1 MLVDRTDYFV
11 VFSEGNCHPVGGVV
25 SRECMLSLFI
35 AKKLA
40 LARYKLLGDGSYF
53 GMIPGLPGVWANGR
67 TLERCREELRE
78 VLEDWLKLRGLPA
91 LLIRNAIVV

>member
-1 MLVDRTDYFV
+1 M
-11 VFSEGNCHPVGGVV
+11 V

-40 LARYKLLGDGSYF
+40 LGKYKLLGDGNYF

-78 VLEDWLKLRGLPA
+78 VLEDWLVLKLRSRESIPGLRVRVDKRA
-91 LLIRNAIVV
+91 MVHHA

>member
-1 MLVDRTDYFV
+1 MWYL
-11 VFSEGNCHPVGGVV
+11 
-25 SRECMLSLFI
+25 ECMLSLFI

-40 LARYKLLGDGSYF
+40 AAKYKLLGDGSYF

-78 VLEDWLKLRGLPA
+78 VLIEWVGLQRPLRYA
-91 LLIRNAIVV
+91 SAAAN